1 LIFVCAY
8 RKKYL
13 KKKITLSLQ
22 MAFQTRSD
30 VNGLSFFGTFNEAFN
45 AWKEDDTIWKI
56 SFDDADGTHMRWRP
70 KTKKEAWENE
80 DCLENLLEEYA
91 NEQNLEK
98 VYWVWQ
104 SAHDDINYLEQLIQM
119 QYAGEITE
127 EERNKLLDRAN
138 IKCVMSEVDFVN
150 RFTML

>member
-1 LIFVCAY
+1 
-8 RKKYL
+8 
-13 KKKITLSLQ
+13 

-30 VNGLSFFGTFNEAFN
+30 VNGLGFFDTFNEAFN
-45 AWKEDDTIWKI
+45 AWKEDNSIWKI
-56 SFDDADGTHMRWRP
+56 SFRNRDGTWMRWRP